1 MPTKLQKNIIQ
12 KSHLVIALNN
22 TITDTKITVRANRII
37 YLQLQAGIYL
47 LNSLHDNNFALLCS
61 STFSI

>member
-22 TITDTKITVRANRII
+22 TIIDTKITVRANRII
-37 YLQLQAGIYL
+37 YLQLQNHLFGVTSWDI
-47 LNSLHDNNFALLCS
+47 FIKFI
-61 STFSI
+61 T

>member
-22 TITDTKITVRANRII
+22 TITDTKITGRANRII
-37 YLQLQAGIYL
+37 YLQLQNHL
-47 LNSLHDNNFALLCS
+47 FAVTS
-61 STFSI
+61 WDIFIKFIT